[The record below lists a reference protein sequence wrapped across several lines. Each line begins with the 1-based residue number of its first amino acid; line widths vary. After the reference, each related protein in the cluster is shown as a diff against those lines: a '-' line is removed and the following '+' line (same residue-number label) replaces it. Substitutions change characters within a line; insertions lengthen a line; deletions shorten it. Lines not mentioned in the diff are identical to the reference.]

1 MPNIHKLEYR
11 PVAFCCSRFPS
22 HCLSW
27 FYERQWLGNLAR
39 PSTSVILCKAI
50 KRIGFQMNHPLFSPY
65 SLLARSSWPK
75 NKLCLNAWFVFPLV
89 KRWNSTLTV
98 LAYGVSIDFYDEC
111 VRIGERIIIKNQ
123 KKFCKM
129 VDTIFPNEYLIGRQ
143 ITLTLLGW
151 HLLKWKKCLTTLGMA
166 ILPYSA

>member
-1 MPNIHKLEYR
+1 MLGLSSLSSKDEIPHLRYLHMEYQLI
-11 PVAFCCSRFPS
+11 F
-22 HCLSW
+22 
-27 FYERQWLGNLAR
+27 
-39 PSTSVILCKAI
+39 
-50 KRIGFQMNHPLFSPY
+50 M
-65 SLLARSSWPK
+65 
-75 NKLCLNAWFVFPLV
+75 
-89 KRWNSTLTV
+89 
-98 LAYGVSIDFYDEC
+98 DEC

-166 ILPYSA
+166 ILPHPA